1 MSQKEAV
8 GSPRRK
14 RHRRAMWRR
23 RTFWK
28 GLGLGLLIGL
38 GLGLAPRVLQAPQGE
53 RQSPHESERT
63 GNYYGEKLSV
73 DVVAAV
79 FEQPALA
86 QAQAPVAKERETAEA
101 ALAGVDPAYDEP
113 FRSDA
118 EARAIAMKSLLRVLV
133 NGDPEAKQA
142 KPRRLVHTRNGIW
155 RNRRANPTDAYLH
168 PDRIE
173 PLLLGLGLTPEQ
185 AKAGRERILSQED
198 SRELLLNDLGSLAA
212 GTSVQ
217 FDPVFDMSFGAN
229 GIAHA
234 MRAELGSRFFAT
246 GLVYHVA
253 PGVWVGVMDN
263 CGNLIRVWERKGPG
277 GKPPKRLY
285 RDKDYEVVS
294 EPGVGA
300 VIGTGLLALAIASV
314 WHGKKGSIKPS
325 PKRG

>member
-1 MSQKEAV
+1 MSQKEAA
-8 GSPRRK
+8 GSSRRK

-38 GLGLAPRVLQAPQGE
+38 GLGLAPCVLLAPQGE
-53 RQSPHESERT
+53 RPSPQESEQL

-73 DVVAAV
+73 DIVAAV

-86 QAQAPVAKERETAEA
+86 EAQAPVAKERETAEA
-101 ALAGVDPAYDEP
+101 ALAGIDPAYDEP

-118 EARAIAMKSLLRVLV
+118 EARAIAMKSLRRVLV
-133 NGDPEAKQA
+133 NGDPEAKRA

-173 PLLLGLGLTPEQ
+173 PLLLGMGLTPEQ
-185 AKAGRERILSQED
+185 AKAGRERILSQEN
-198 SRELLLNDLGSLAA
+198 SRELLLNDLGSLAV

-246 GLVYHVA
+246 GLVYNIA

-277 GKPPKRLY
+277 GKTPKRIY
-285 RDKDYEVVS
+285 RDKKPEAVS
-294 EPGVGA
+294 EAGVAAATGA
-300 VIGTGLLALAIASV
+300 GLLALAMASL
-314 WHGKKGSIKPS
+314 W
-325 PKRG
+325 RGQKA